1 MKTNMN
7 WVPYASTVA
16 LAFGAT
22 LAPMTVH
29 SKIYVS
35 IEQAQQLIFG
45 AEHLTLQPIVLTRET
60 QEKMR
65 QASSVAHPFQSG
77 RIWRTSTGGWFI
89 VDEVIGKHEMIT
101 YAVGVNPDGSVR
113 QIEILEYKETY
124 GYEVAEPAW
133 RNQFV
138 GKTAD
143 STLKLNQD
151 IENISGATLSAKHLT
166 DGVKRVMVMVGLA
179 LKASD

>member
-65 QASSVAHPFQSG
+65 QASPPWHIHSSPGA
-77 RIWRTSTGGWFI
+77 
-89 VDEVIGKHEMIT
+89 
-101 YAVGVNPDGSVR
+101 
-113 QIEILEYKETY
+113 
-124 GYEVAEPAW
+124 
-133 RNQFV
+133 
-138 GKTAD
+138 
-143 STLKLNQD
+143 
-151 IENISGATLSAKHLT
+151 SGARQPGAGSSSMPK
-166 DGVKRVMVMVGLA
+166 V
-179 LKASD
+179 SC